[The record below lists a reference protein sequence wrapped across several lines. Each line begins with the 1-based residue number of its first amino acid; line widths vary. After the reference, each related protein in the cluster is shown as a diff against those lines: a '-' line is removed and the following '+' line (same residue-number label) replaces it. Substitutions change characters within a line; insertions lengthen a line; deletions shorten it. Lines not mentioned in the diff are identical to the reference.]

1 MFQPLL
7 KEKFDYFTR
16 FFESA
21 FNNEKHK
28 IPQSIILYGQDNLAQ
43 YYLAQ
48 DMARILNCKT
58 GGTSVC
64 GCINCNWIRHNQ
76 HPAVLTIS
84 KNDNKHSDDTT
95 KKVISMKQMQNVN
108 NGLIRTSEYYRVF
121 IFCDSEVKELTKT
134 EKEHLADFAQMGFKL
149 PRELEEKPWYPHP
162 LNREILQSE
171 ASNALLKSIEEPPEN
186 VLFIFLTEDKEDLLE
201 TIVSRSQCFY
211 IPSFLNEKYDTEF
224 LKYFL
229 KDYPQIKKSE
239 VLNLV
244 QIFFDAKEELGYSIE
259 YAIDCMQYYFKELIK
274 SNLDNKVFVHKLRKD
289 IINLQKAKRQVN
301 SYVKPQ
307 AVMENFLFSISQ

>member
-7 KEKFDYFTR
+7 KEKFEFFTR
-16 FFESA
+16 YFENA
-21 FNNEKHK
+21 AANEKHK

-48 DMARILNCKT
+48 DIARILNCKKEKDPD
-58 GGTSVC
+58 C
-64 GCINCNWIRHNQ
+64 DCINCNWIRHNQ

-95 KKVISMKQMQNVN
+95 KKVISMKQTQSVN
-108 NGLIRTSEYYRVF
+108 NSLINTSEYYRVF
-121 IFCDSEVKELTKT
+121 IFCDSEIRELSKT
-134 EKEHLADFAQMGFKL
+134 ESERIRDFFSLRFKL
-149 PRELEEKPWYPHP
+149 PRELEAQNWYPRP

-171 ASNALLKSIEEPPEN
+171 ASNSLLKSIEEPPEN

-224 LKYFL
+224 IKYFL
-229 KDYPQIKKSE
+229 PDYPEINKAD
-239 VLNLV
+239 VLQLAQN
-244 QIFFDAKEELGYSIE
+244 FFSAKDDLGYSLE
-259 YAIDCMQYYFKELIK
+259 YAIDCVQYYFKEMIR
-274 SNLDNKVFVHKLRKD
+274 SNLENKTLIIKLRND
-289 IINLQKAKRQVN
+289 ILNLQKAKKLAA

-307 AVMENFLFSISQ
+307 IIMENFLFSIAR